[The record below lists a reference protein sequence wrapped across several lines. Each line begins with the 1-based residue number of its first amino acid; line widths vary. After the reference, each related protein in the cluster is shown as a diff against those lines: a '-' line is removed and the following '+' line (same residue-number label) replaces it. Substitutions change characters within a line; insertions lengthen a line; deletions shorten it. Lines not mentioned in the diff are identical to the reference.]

1 MSLRYTTGRLL
12 YLKRSTGAVRGR
24 EDFSITENR
33 DGTATLTALAITDD
47 SKFVRHVV
55 YTKARDGR
63 PRDVFVRLQVNG
75 DLVGTG
81 YFRLEGDT
89 LHITTDTAMTGHTVQ
104 AVKAPADFF
113 SVVTHSV
120 MLDGWITLNY
130 DWEVGGLQRRM
141 GEVQRAER
149 ERARELEAQNLR
161 LRAELVVLRTG
172 VLWGLGTG
180 AVVRRA
186 RPPARDNHAFDPVLR
201 AAQAVICQTG
211 CVGHAHPWLE
221 ADGQCRRSGQAC
233 ERPVD
238 EAHALGA
245 SDPAPR

>member
-33 DGTATLTALAITDD
+33 DGTATLVALASTDD

-55 YTKARDGR
+55 YTRAPDGR

-75 DLVGTG
+75 NLVGSG

-104 AVKAPADFF
+104 TVKAPADFF

-120 MLDGWITLNY
+120 MLDGWIALNY
-130 DWEVGGLQRRM
+130 DWEVGGLQRRTFYNTSTLWNGTDGPLGRM
-141 GEVQRAER
+141 ETYRITALNDAEVTTPAGTFSCRHVRMDADF
-149 ERARELEAQNLR
+149 LK
-161 LRAELVVLRTG
+161 VPSSDIYVTG
-172 VLWGLGTG
+172 K
-180 AVVRRA
+180 
-186 RPPARDNHAFDPVLR
+186 HPVL
-201 AAQAVICQTG
+201 VKYD
-211 CVGHAHPWLE
+211 WNELDLE
-221 ADGQCRRSGQAC
+221 YVLESLKEESFG
-233 ERPVD
+233 V
-238 EAHALGA
+238 
-245 SDPAPR
+245 